1 VQLVFDI
8 RGFDLVEIYVEHLI
22 DIPIL
27 DEELPEGREIFLVLM
42 EVVVIDDAAGDKDGV
57 QVVSEGIK

>member
-1 VQLVFDI
+1 M
-8 RGFDLVEIYVEHLI
+8 EHLI
-22 DIPIL
+22 GIPIL

>member
-1 VQLVFDI
+1 MFLY
-8 RGFDLVEIYVEHLI
+8 LMKSCSKVENF
-22 DIPIL
+22 
-27 DEELPEGREIFLVLM
+27 FLVLM